1 MRQIYDDGSRYEK
14 TALLARVQRMSR
26 NPHHK
31 QNPLQMQ
38 GVSQKTVG
46 GKLKDCLN
54 SQFGKNFML
63 EIFSAS
69 TP

>member
-1 MRQIYDDGSRYEK
+1 MRQTYDGSRYEK
-14 TALLARVQRMSR
+14 SRNRRVFCCKFVR

-46 GKLKDCLN
+46 GKLKGRLN
-54 SQFGKNFML
+54 SQFDKNFMP